1 MQESDVLA
9 FSAETRLLIDE
20 ANARGAA
27 AIERR
32 GEVIDDETDVVDS
45 RTTFGDELADR

>member
-9 FSAETRLLIDE
+9 FGADTRLLIDE
-20 ANARGAA
+20 ANSRGAA

-45 RTTFGDELADR
+45 RSAFGDEFADG